1 MLKRELKV
9 GDTAS
14 ITRLFTDED
23 VRLYADLST
32 DHNPVHLDEDFAK
45 QTQFGQRIVHGML
58 VSSLFSA
65 LLGEHLPG
73 HGTIYMSQ
81 NIQFK
86 APVYLN
92 TPVIATVEIVNIREG
107 KPIVTLQTTCV
118 DESGKLLVTGEAVM
132 FVPWL
137 KA

>member
-1 MLKRELKV
+1 MKRELKV

-92 TPVIATVEIVNIREG
+92 MPVIATVEIVNIREG
-107 KPIVTLQTTCV
+107 KPIVTLKTTCV
-118 DESGKLLVTGEAVM
+118 DDSGKLLVTGEAVM

>member
-1 MLKRELKV
+1 MMKRELKV

>member
-1 MLKRELKV
+1 MKRELKV

-73 HGTIYMSQ
+73 HGTIHMSQ

-118 DESGKLLVTGEAVM
+118 DESGKVLVTGEAVM

>member
-1 MLKRELKV
+1 MKRELKV

-14 ITRLFTDED
+14 ITRLFTGED

-92 TPVIATVEIVNIREG
+92 TPVIATVEIVSIREG

>member
-1 MLKRELKV
+1 MKRELKV

-73 HGTIYMSQ
+73 HGSIYMSQ
-81 NIQFK
+81 SVQFK

-92 TPVIATVEIVNIREG
+92 MPVIATVEIVNIREG

-132 FVPWL
+132 FVPWH

>member
-1 MLKRELKV
+1 MKRELKV

-92 TPVIATVEIVNIREG
+92 MPVIATVEIVNIREG

>member
-1 MLKRELKV
+1 MKRELKV

-14 ITRLFTDED
+14 ITRLFTGED

>member
-1 MLKRELKV
+1 MKRELKV

-81 NIQFK
+81 HIQFK

-118 DESGKLLVTGEAVM
+118 DESGKVLVTGEAVM

>member
-1 MLKRELKV
+1 MKRELKV

-65 LLGEHLPG
+65 LLGEHIPG

-118 DESGKLLVTGEAVM
+118 DEIGKLLVTGEAVM

>member
-1 MLKRELKV
+1 MKRELKV
-9 GDTAS
+9 GETAS

-73 HGTIYMSQ
+73 HGSIYMSQ
-81 NIQFK
+81 SVQFK

-92 TPVIATVEIVNIREG
+92 MPVIATVEIVSIREG
-107 KPIVTLQTTCV
+107 KPIVTCKTTCT
-118 DESGKLLVTGEAVM
+118 DEQGKVLVAGEAVL

-137 KA
+137 KV

>member
-1 MLKRELKV
+1 MKRELKV

>member
-1 MLKRELKV
+1 MKRELKV

-118 DESGKLLVTGEAVM
+118 DERGKVLVTGEAVM

>member
-1 MLKRELKV
+1 MKRELKV

-86 APVYLN
+86 VPVYLN

-118 DESGKLLVTGEAVM
+118 DEIGKLLVTGEAVM

>member
-1 MLKRELKV
+1 MKRELKV

-118 DESGKLLVTGEAVM
+118 DESGKVLVTGEAVM

>member
-1 MLKRELKV
+1 MKRELKV

-14 ITRLFTDED
+14 INRLFTGED

-81 NIQFK
+81 HIQFK

-92 TPVIATVEIVNIREG
+92 MPVIATVEIVNIREG

-118 DESGKLLVTGEAVM
+118 DESGKVLVTGEAVM

>member
-1 MLKRELKV
+1 MKRELKV

-86 APVYLN
+86 VPVYLN
-92 TPVIATVEIVNIREG
+92 MPVIATVEIVNIREG

>member
-1 MLKRELKV
+1 MMKRELKV

-81 NIQFK
+81 HIQFK

-92 TPVIATVEIVNIREG
+92 MPVIATVEIVNIREG